1 MSTVRDTVR
10 TRSPAFG
17 RYISSLAANSVKVF
31 PRILATLLFFA
42 AFEGILFHTRLYP
55 SIIEPDSTAGAME
68 TQLNNEL
75 KRPKPD
81 RNQVLAV
88 GHSRMALL
96 PRIANDMQ
104 PSTGYRFAS
113 VGIGGTTTRC
123 WYYELRE
130 LDPHAN
136 RYAAII
142 IPTDDFNEPDSYE
155 DLNDRNLD
163 TRYLIARLKLAD
175 LLEYPWSFDSYK
187 EKWVA
192 FGDIL
197 FKGYVYKRDFL
208 DFISNSKERIAKAQQ
223 NDRDSHGW
231 YYDYVGPEHSVAGL
245 EIDWQHNVAH
255 YPASFTAEQRKLI
268 QDVLFGPKP
277 PDAGVLTAYLR
288 RWYGRIIDHY
298 RGSGTKLIFLR
309 VPRAPQPPPEP
320 PPKLNSAIR
329 QIASQPDV
337 VVLDEHLFD
346 QLERTDLF
354 ADPMHLNGE
363 GMKRFSRIL
372 ATEVRRVLGPPKS

>member
-1 MSTVRDTVR
+1 VFR
-10 TRSPAFG
+10 
-17 RYISSLAANSVKVF
+17 RYIGSLAANPVKVF
-31 PRILATLLFFA
+31 PRILATLVFFA
-42 AFEGILFHTRLYP
+42 AFEGIVFHTRLYP

-96 PRIANDMQ
+96 PRVANDMK

-113 VGIGGTTTRC
+113 VGIGGTTVRC

-136 RYAAII
+136 RYSAII
-142 IPTDDFNEPDSYE
+142 IPSDDYNEPDSYE
-155 DLNDRNLD
+155 NLNDRDLD
-163 TRYLIARLKLAD
+163 TRYLIARLKLGD
-175 LLEYPWSFDSYK
+175 LPEYPQSFDDYK
-187 EKWVA
+187 LKWVT

-208 DFISNSKERIAKAQQ
+208 DFLSHPEERIAKSSL

-231 YYDYVGPEHSVAGL
+231 YYDYVGPDHSVAGL

-268 QDVLFGPKP
+268 EDVLFGPKP
-277 PDAGVLTAYLR
+277 PDAGVLTGYLR

-309 VPRAPQPPPEP
+309 VPRAPQPPPDR
-320 PPKLNSAIR
+320 PPKVNSAIR

-346 QLERTDLF
+346 RLEHTDVF

-363 GMKRFSRIL
+363 GMNQFSRIL

>member
-1 MSTVRDTVR
+1 MSTVRNPI
-10 TRSPAFG
+10 PAFR
-17 RYISSLAANSVKVF
+17 RYISSLAPNSVKVF
-31 PRILATLLFFA
+31 PRILATLVFFA
-42 AFEGILFHTRLYP
+42 AFEGAVFHTRLYS

-96 PRIANDMQ
+96 PRIADDMK

-113 VGIGGTTTRC
+113 VGIGGTTVRC

-136 RYAAII
+136 RYSAII
-142 IPTDDFNEPDSYE
+142 IPSDDYNEPDSYE
-155 DLNDRNLD
+155 NLNDRDLD
-163 TRYLIARLKLAD
+163 TRYLIARLKLGD
-175 LLEYPWSFDSYK
+175 LTEYPQSFDDYK
-187 EKWVA
+187 LKWVT

-208 DFISNSKERIAKAQQ
+208 DFLSHPEERIAKASL

-231 YYDYVGPEHSVAGL
+231 YYDYVGPEHSVDGL
-245 EIDWQHNVAH
+245 VIDWQHNIAH
-255 YPASFTAEQRKLI
+255 YPASFTPEQRKLI
-268 QDVLFGPKP
+268 EDVLFGPKP
-277 PDAGVLTAYLR
+277 RDAGVLTQYLR
-288 RWYGRIIDHY
+288 RWYGRIIDYY

-309 VPRAPQPPPEP
+309 VPRAPQPPPEH

-329 QIASQPDV
+329 QIASEPDV

-363 GMKRFSRIL
+363 GMNRFSRIL
-372 ATEVRRVLGPPKS
+372 ATEVQRVLGPPKS